1 MKEAFRSYRARAP
14 LRLGLAGGGTDLPV
28 YADRFGG
35 ACLNATINMHA
46 FASIHP
52 RTDGNIE
59 LISADFAR
67 STVLPTAALLP
78 TDGEF
83 SLLKGVYNRIVRDYG
98 GGNPLSFTLITD
110 ANVPVGS
117 GLGTSSAVTV
127 AVLGA
132 FREWLSIP
140 LGEYELA
147 RLAFDIERHDL
158 GLAGGKQD
166 QYAAT
171 FGGVNFME
179 FTDGD
184 VIVNP
189 LRIKPETLHELEATF
204 VLYYTGKSRFSA
216 SIIEEKVRA
225 VQAHA
230 ATVESMHRLKELAF
244 DMKKLLLKG
253 ELERMGELLDTMW
266 HLKKST
272 VHNVSTELIDQIYAA
287 AREAGSTGGKVS
299 GAGGGGFIYFYCPGE
314 TRHRVMKAL
323 SRFSGEVRRF
333 QFTEWGLSSWAR

>member
-1 MKEAFRSYRARAP
+1 MKVARRSYRARAP

-35 ACLNATINMHA
+35 ACLNATINMYA

-52 RTDGNIE
+52 RSDGRIE
-59 LISADFAR
+59 LISTDFGR
-67 STVLPTAALLP
+67 SSVLDGASALP

-83 SLLKGVYNRIVRDYG
+83 ALLKAVYNRIVRDFTG
-98 GGNPLSFTLITD
+98 GESLSFTLITD

-132 FREWLSIP
+132 FREWLAIP

-147 RLAFDIERHDL
+147 QLAFSIERHDL

-166 QYAAT
+166 QYTAT

-189 LRIKPETLHELEATF
+189 LRIKSETLLELEASI
-204 VLYYTGKSRFSA
+204 LLDYTGKSRFSA
-216 SIIEEKVRA
+216 AIIEEKVKA
-225 VQAHA
+225 VASRP

-244 DMKKLLLKG
+244 DMTG
-253 ELERMGELLDTMW
+253 SSSRSSSRW
-266 HLKKST
+266 ANCST
-272 VHNVSTELIDQIYAA
+272 
-287 AREAGSTGGKVS
+287 
-299 GAGGGGFIYFYCPGE
+299 
-314 TRHRVMKAL
+314 
-323 SRFSGEVRRF
+323 
-333 QFTEWGLSSWAR
+333 